1 MISHVSFTIL
11 LNCWLGERKWT
22 QIIIIISDHV
32 GVGVGH
38 FASNFVIFP
47 SKGNFCFW
55 DCESSEAVIHNKGF
69 AAVCMCVVD

>member
-22 QIIIIISDHV
+22 QIITIISDHV

-38 FASNFVIFP
+38 FASIFLFSP
-47 SKGNFCFW
+47 YRGISISGT
-55 DCESSEAVIHNKGF
+55 ERVSEAVIHNKDLL
-69 AAVCMCVVD
+69 AVCVC